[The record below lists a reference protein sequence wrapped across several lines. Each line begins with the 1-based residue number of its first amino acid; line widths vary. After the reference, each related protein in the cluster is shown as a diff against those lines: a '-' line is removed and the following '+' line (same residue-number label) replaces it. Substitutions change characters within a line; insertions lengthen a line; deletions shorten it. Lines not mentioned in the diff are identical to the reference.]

1 LKDLGDT
8 VATSEKIGC
17 DRMPVLPAGQ
27 TIESVR
33 RNLNDE
39 RAERVLGF
47 WSQHGVL
54 EGEAARGRLDDVV
67 CLLRNEADEIIGVN
81 SVYEEALALIGGRRL
96 WIYRSYLLPDA
107 SSADAAMVNATFDL
121 LEQEFGSNRLGPI
134 GLCVPSTDAEQ
145 AQRGREVVLPE
156 TKLMYVG
163 YLDAGRQARI
173 RYFDDAPIGP
183 GLPTSPTLAET
194 ALGDYPLEDRYRI
207 EPLAETDAVSV
218 DDVLE
223 LWARE
228 GAVAED
234 DAPRRVHEVILVA
247 IDRDDS
253 LAGISSAYLQRNDQ
267 LRMDL
272 WYYRTYVAKP
282 HRQSNIA
289 TQMLWASRDYLK
301 NRFVSGEDIRAGGM
315 IFELENQ
322 GLKDY
327 FNRALWLP
335 ANFTFIGEND
345 RGDHVRVHYFPG
357 AVAPS

>member
-1 LKDLGDT
+1 M
-8 VATSEKIGC
+8 SE
-17 DRMPVLPAGQ
+17 LLQGQ

-33 RNLNDE
+33 RNLDGD
-39 RAERVLGF
+39 RADQVLSF
-47 WSQHGVL
+47 WSEHGVL
-54 EGEAARGRLDDVV
+54 EGEAARERLDDVICV
-67 CLLRNEADEIIGVN
+67 LRDGAGKIIGVN
-81 SVYEEALALIGGRRL
+81 SAYEDALQLIGGRQF
-96 WIYRSYLLPDA
+96 WVYRSYLLPDA
-107 SSADAAMVNATFDL
+107 SSADTAMINAAFNA

-134 GLCVPSTDAEQ
+134 GLCIPSTDAEQ

-156 TKLMYVG
+156 TELMYVG
-163 YLDAGRQARI
+163 YLSDGRQARI

-183 GLPTSPTLAET
+183 GLPNSPTLAET
-194 ALGDYPLEDRYRI
+194 AVGDYPLEDRYRI
-207 EPLAETDAVSV
+207 EPLVESDVVSV

-228 GAVAED
+228 GAVAEGE
-234 DAPRRVHEVILVA
+234 APRRVHEVILVA

-272 WYYRTYVAKP
+272 WYYRTYVAGA

-289 TQMLWASRDYLK
+289 TQLLWTSRDYLK
-301 NRFVSGEDIRAGGM
+301 NRFVSGEDTRAAGM

-357 AVAPS
+357 AEAPAPS

>member
-1 LKDLGDT
+1 M
-8 VATSEKIGC
+8 SE
-17 DRMPVLPAGQ
+17 LPSGQ
-27 TIESVR
+27 TIEAVR
-33 RNLNDE
+33 PNLDGE
-39 RAERVLGF
+39 RADRVLGF
-47 WSQHGVL
+47 WSEHGVL
-54 EGEAARGRLDDVV
+54 EGEKARERLKDVV
-67 CLLRNEADEIIGVN
+67 CLLLGEGGEILGVN
-81 SVYEEALALIGGRRL
+81 SVYDEALPLVGGRRF
-96 WIYRSYLLPDA
+96 WVYRSYLLPDA
-107 SSADAAMVNATFDL
+107 SSADAAMINAAFDA

-134 GLCVPSTDAEQ
+134 GLCVPSTAAEQ
-145 AQRGREVVLPE
+145 GRRGRDLVLPE
-156 TKLMYVG
+156 TQLMYAG
-163 YLDAGRQARI
+163 YLDEGREARL

-183 GLPTSPTLAET
+183 GLPNSPTLADT
-194 ALGDYPLEDRYRI
+194 ASLSKYPLEDRYRI
-207 EPLAETDAVSV
+207 EPLADSEAVGP
-218 DDVLE
+218 DDVLA

-228 GAVAED
+228 NAVAEAD
-234 DAPRRVHEVILVA
+234 RGRRVHEVILAA

-282 HRQSNIA
+282 HRHSNIA

-301 NRFVSGEDIRAGGM
+301 NRFDSGEDTRAAGV
-315 IFELENQ
+315 IFELQNQ

-357 AVAPS
+357 AEAPALS